1 MRGHIRLEHE
11 MKLHMDYLEQK
22 VEDFE
27 REQVRWDQERR
38 QFAKKAQVVEEQLKA
53 AQAEAEKRV
62 ANVKA

>member
-1 MRGHIRLEHE
+1 VRGHIRLEHE